1 MSKDEYRSIEKI
13 AEEYEPAIEIP
24 IVTHF
29 PEVMT
34 DGKGNSTLD
43 NYVKSEEE

>member
-13 AEEYEPAIEIP
+13 AEEYEPAIEVNP
-24 IVTHF
+24 YYLP